1 MIPEISGPAY
11 LKKRMERAWG
21 RAEREW
27 RKEYQKQVTLL
38 PIIFWTVYRA
48 LFRELPGKDVPLDR
62 DAVEEFED
70 FVNSEEI
77 QKAIDQV
84 IDVCAMVESGAP
96 RLVRETQGHHLPATE
111 GKRGPR
117 GPYQLPLE
125 RRLELIRFVWDH
137 SGAFTDI
144 HLVFGALGYEPESIE
159 WRRLWERWN
168 AENPGRPMRSPGQLR
183 DEFRRVTNKT
193 KYADTVREF
202 FCRLDRELRAL
213 ASKDAAGGKSF
224 ADSAAMMY
232 TLVERFDPKSEGE
245 SK

>member
-1 MIPEISGPAY
+1 
-11 LKKRMERAWG
+11 MERAWG

-125 RRLELIRFVWDH
+125 RRLELIRYVRSASESSPLSAPLPSCDHGFAKVRNMRKSPRMSPRTRAPPFVKWRPPTPET
-137 SGAFTDI
+137 G
-144 HLVFGALGYEPESIE
+144 EPA
-159 WRRLWERWN
+159 RRLQAQEKQH
-168 AENPGRPMRSPGQLR
+168 G
-183 DEFRRVTNKT
+183 D
-193 KYADTVREF
+193 
-202 FCRLDRELRAL
+202 
-213 ASKDAAGGKSF
+213 
-224 ADSAAMMY
+224 
-232 TLVERFDPKSEGE
+232 
-245 SK
+245 